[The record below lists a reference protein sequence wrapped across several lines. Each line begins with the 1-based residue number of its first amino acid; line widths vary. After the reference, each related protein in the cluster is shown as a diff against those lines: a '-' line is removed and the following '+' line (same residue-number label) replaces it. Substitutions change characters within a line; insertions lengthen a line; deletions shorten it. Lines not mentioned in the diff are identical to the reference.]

1 MAQHDIQEPTRDIP
15 ASQSAPGQRPHV
27 AAPVIPTVAASEG
40 LAYFDGRIMPMSGA
54 MVSVATHGLHYGTG
68 CFEGIRGYWNA
79 DHQQL
84 YLLKLREHFER
95 FDRSQRMLMMRP
107 RQTPAE
113 LSAIAVELARRQGFR
128 QDVYVR
134 PLAYKAARTIK
145 LTLRTLDDGLTIYS
159 FPMGDYVDISAG
171 LNVCVSSW
179 RRVSG
184 ASMPVRAKTTGAYI
198 NSSLA
203 VDEAAAN
210 GYDEA
215 IFLTQSGTVS
225 EGSSCNLFILK
236 RGRLATPRPADDIL
250 EGITRDAVIDMA
262 AREFQREVEVRAIER
277 TELYD
282 ADEVFFTGT
291 GVQVSPVTAIDGRAI
306 GDGRPGPF
314 TMELQR
320 RYLRAVRGDEP
331 AYADWL
337 TPVYPIS

>member
-1 MAQHDIQEPTRDIP
+1 MAYSELKGPARDT
-15 ASQSAPGQRPHV
+15 SSDQSLPSERPRA
-27 AAPVIPTVAASEG
+27 AAPIIPTVAANDG
-40 LAYFDGRIMPMSGA
+40 LAYFNGEIIPMADAS
-54 MVSVATHGLHYGTG
+54 VNVATHALHYGTG
-68 CFEGIRGYWNA
+68 CFEGIRAYWNP

-95 FDRSQRMLMMRP
+95 FDHSQRMLMMHP
-107 RQTPAE
+107 SQTPAE
-113 LSAIAVELARRQGFR
+113 LSAIATELVRRQGFR

-134 PLAYKAARTIK
+134 PLAYKSARTIK
-145 LTLRTLDDGLTIYS
+145 LTLRSLEDSVSIFA
-159 FPMGDYVDISAG
+159 FPMGNYVDITAG
-171 LNVCVSSW
+171 LNVCISSW

-184 ASMPVRAKTTGAYI
+184 AAMPVRAKTTGAYV

-215 IFLTQSGTVS
+215 IFLTQAGTVS
-225 EGSSCNLFILK
+225 EGSSCNLFIVK

-250 EGITRDAVIDMA
+250 EGITRDAVMDMVT
-262 AREFQREVEVRAIER
+262 REFQLPIEVRAIER

-291 GVQVSPVTAIDGRAI
+291 GVQVSPVTSIDGRAI

-314 TMELQR
+314 TMELQQ
-320 RYLRAVRGDEP
+320 RYLRAVRGDDP

-337 TPVYPIS
+337 TPVYPTS